1 MTVKKVFGNDR
12 KSNRR
17 KGRPVGLNPR
27 DIDILN
33 YIWKWK
39 LASTASIHEA
49 INKIHSPYGT
59 YKILEKLERSDY
71 ICSQFDIID
80 RFNVWQLTSKGF
92 LALLPRMKPL
102 VEEGYL
108 SENHYHDRLVQAFHL
123 GEWCSYNFPQVEI
136 WSEQD
141 MRRHD
146 SADYP
151 DWVPGSRDHRPDG
164 YTRLKFFEKN
174 VVLSFE
180 VELSCKRPALYEK
193 TLDYYKHAR
202 NVYRVYWL
210 VKNQETKDV
219 ILRARSCI
227 NEDSTNYH
235 LFVDLDDY
243 LKNGWD
249 AVVTNERSERVKT
262 FRENMQGL
270 SGDIPGDLLGTN
282 KGHSTVLVH
291 LNPIKTLAK
300 PRR

>member
-1 MTVKKVFGNDR
+1 MTTKKLFGNDR
-12 KSNRR
+12 RTKRA

-27 DIDILN
+27 DIEILK

-49 INKIHSPYGT
+49 INKMQSPYGT

-80 RFNVWQLTSKGF
+80 RFNVWQMTSKGF

-102 VEEGYL
+102 IEEGYL

-123 GEWCSYNFPQVEI
+123 GEWCSYNFPQVEL

-146 SADYP
+146 PADYP

-164 YTRLKFFEKN
+164 YTRLKFLEKN
-174 VVLSFE
+174 VALAFE

-193 TLDYYKHAR
+193 ILDYYKHAR
-202 NVYRVYWL
+202 NIYRVYWL

-219 ILRARSCI
+219 ILRARACI
-227 NEDSTNYH
+227 NEESSNYH

-249 AVVTNERSERVKT
+249 AVVTNERSEKVKT

-282 KGHSTVLVH
+282 KGRSSVLVH
-291 LNPIKTLAK
+291 LNPIKTLGK